1 MTTRP
6 KIFGLAAALGMSLM
20 LSPSVPPVQAGERI
34 VIGPQF
40 LLPGVV
46 LHVDDPYPRHRRVPP
61 GPPYYYHHGPSP
73 YYYSD
78 YRRPYPLPSG
88 SYYYYNDRPRYY
100 RDRYG
105 DYPPPGS
112 YRERLRERDR
122 RYIPDDDRRYR
133 KPPPRVQEKRYREDT
148 YKEERRSLQER
159 RWSR

>member
-1 MTTRP
+1 MTTRR
-6 KIFGLAAALGMSLM
+6 KTFVLAAALGMCLM
-20 LSPSVPPVQAGERI
+20 LTPSIPPVQAGERI

-40 LLPGVV
+40 LLPGMV
-46 LHVDDPYPRHRRVPP
+46 LHVDDSYPRYRRVPP

-78 YRRPYPLPSG
+78 YRRPYPPPG
-88 SYYYYNDRPRYY
+88 SYYHYNDRPRHY

-105 DYPPPGS
+105 NYPPPGS

-122 RYIPDDDRRYR
+122 HYYPDDDWRYRNPPPRMQERRYR
-133 KPPPRVQEKRYREDT
+133 TDS
-148 YKEERRSLQER
+148 YKEERKSLQER